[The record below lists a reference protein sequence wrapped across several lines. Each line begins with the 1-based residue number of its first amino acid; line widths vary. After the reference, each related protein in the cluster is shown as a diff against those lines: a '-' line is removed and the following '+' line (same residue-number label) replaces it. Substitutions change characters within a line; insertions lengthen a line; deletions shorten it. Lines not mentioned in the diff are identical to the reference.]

1 MKWRATAPSTSLRV
15 NGWGAWLV
23 ACIALLAGAPALAW
37 NSHSFA
43 SYRALERMP
52 ELANTQPIHAEPLDD
67 FLKSEERAL
76 EALLASQEAWAN
88 ANLAPAYPV
97 RPAALAF
104 KADAARGDAARR
116 QAFLRAL
123 RVAPDSRFALYL
135 QPDPQAAPDPSLPPL
150 PYSAVNTLPEPAN
163 NTSTRFVALRPGQP
177 VSPLAVV
184 ATATQEPDF
193 GLDINLF
200 EDSPSEWGKAYG
212 FGKLP
217 FGNPAVNF
225 STQAPFHMGFYHQ
238 DRVLY
243 MAAPF
248 LKRTFPALRAYQYAT
263 LAALAFRTGHPYW
276 GWRFAGMS
284 LHYVQDLTQPYHA
297 SLAPGQGTAKLIGI
311 NTLAMVGFPKAKKEM
326 VTLLSNQH
334 LALEKYQA
342 ELVLAAALAH
352 QDTPVIQALR
362 DASKDARY
370 PAWTTLYPRDVVAA
384 EAASHADALV
394 AVLLDAMPAAYV
406 SDPAFDLGAS
416 DAKISLSAEMA
427 KQPQPKRAALDASI
441 AELLGHFGAHSRN
454 ALRAILVA
462 GGMARF

>member
-1 MKWRATAPSTSLRV
+1 MKRILLLLA
-15 NGWGAWLV
+15 
-23 ACIALLAGAPALAW
+23 ALLASASSFAW
-37 NSHSFA
+37 NSHAFA
-43 SYRALERMP
+43 AYRALERMP
-52 ELANTQPIHAEPLDD
+52 ELARAQPVVVESLEA
-67 FLKSEERAL
+67 FLRAEERPI
-76 EALLASQEAWAN
+76 EALLASQELWA
-88 ANLAPAYPV
+88 AGNLKAYPA

-104 KADAARGDAARR
+104 TADDKRDDAARR
-116 QAFLRAL
+116 LAFLRAL
-123 RVAPDSRFALYL
+123 RVAPDARFALYL
-135 QPDPQAAPDPSLPPL
+135 QQDPQAAPDATLPPL
-150 PYSAVNTLPEPAN
+150 PYSAVHTLPEPAN
-163 NTSTRFVALRPGQP
+163 NTSTFFVGLKPGQA

-184 ATATQEPDF
+184 ASASQEPDF

-200 EDSPSEWGKAYG
+200 DDSPSDWGKQYG

-248 LKRTFPALRAYQYAT
+248 LKRTFPALRAYQFAT
-263 LAALAFRTGHPYW
+263 LSAMAFRTGHPYW

-311 NTLAMVGFPKAKKEM
+311 NTLAMVGFPKAKNEM

-362 DASKDARY
+362 DTNRDARY
-370 PAWTTLYPRDVVAA
+370 PAWTTLYARDVVAA
-384 EAASHADALV
+384 EAANHADRLV

-406 SDPAFDLGAS
+406 ADPGFDLGAS
-416 DAKISLSAEMA
+416 DARISLTAEMA
-427 KQPQPKRAALDASI
+427 KQPPAKRAALDASI

-454 ALRAILVA
+454 ALRAILAA
-462 GGMARF
+462 GGVTRS